1 MERGSF
7 IELASFERLPRA
19 RDKIAGHVYAELSR
33 KRAFVPERVQ
43 APSLLCGPAQESG
56 FDQRRGGIDKS
67 LLSTL
72 GYRQPGAIIEA
83 SQRALER
90 PLRRAGQ
97 YGG

>member
-43 APSLLCGPAQESG
+43 APSLLCGPAQKAALT
-56 FDQRRGGIDKS
+56 RGAAA
-67 LLSTL
+67 LTNPY
-72 GYRQPGAIIEA
+72 YRHWVIGSREQ
-83 SQRALER
+83 
-90 PLRRAGQ
+90 
-97 YGG
+97 